1 MPSRF
6 RQVNEVCLRR
16 RKSRYTPG
24 AKTAG
29 PSPEKGDTG
38 GAWILSAPN
47 EENARRAECPPPCNS
62 PASRPGASAPRL
74 HPTFSGGFSQWRTFV
89 PAAKA
94 ASVHPCAHS
103 AVRVGLPTPFLSGC
117 RLTPTGA
124 FAADSHTASS
134 DMIHFPAP
142 CPHRAILI
150 IHDSPGKVN
159 GPPHAKRLCIAGL
172 QKTAAAA
179 RSPLV
184 LPEKRMYNQ
193 GQWDRARKP
202 RDAPRESLSA
212 SVKEA
217 KEEHCHGNFARDQPG
232 AGGSG
237 VLRLPGQRPYP
248 GPAGGALTGPG
259 RPEGGALPSGQR
271 RPAGAAAGPGHGGF
285 RPGRDPAASVR
296 RHQGLFL
303 QHHRIL

>member
-1 MPSRF
+1 
-6 RQVNEVCLRR
+6 
-16 RKSRYTPG
+16 
-24 AKTAG
+24 
-29 PSPEKGDTG
+29 
-38 GAWILSAPN
+38 
-47 EENARRAECPPPCNS
+47 
-62 PASRPGASAPRL
+62 
-74 HPTFSGGFSQWRTFV
+74 
-89 PAAKA
+89 
-94 ASVHPCAHS
+94 
-103 AVRVGLPTPFLSGC
+103 
-117 RLTPTGA
+117 
-124 FAADSHTASS
+124 
-134 DMIHFPAP
+134 MIHFPAP

>member
-1 MPSRF
+1 MADFRPGGQGRFGAFLRPQCRSRGVPTHFARQSTQPFSGLCSYPPPRHIGLRIVTF
-6 RQVNEVCLRR
+6 RPRVPG
-16 RKSRYTPG
+16 SRLIYTIP
-24 AKTAG
+24 
-29 PSPEKGDTG
+29 PEKSTVRPMQNGSVLQDCKK
-38 GAWILSAPN
+38 PPQ
-47 EENARRAECPPPCNS
+47 RR
-62 PASRPGASAPRL
+62 G
-74 HPTFSGGFSQWRTFV
+74 V
-89 PAAKA
+89 
-94 ASVHPCAHS
+94 
-103 AVRVGLPTPFLSGC
+103 
-117 RLTPTGA
+117 
-124 FAADSHTASS
+124 
-134 DMIHFPAP
+134 
-142 CPHRAILI
+142 
-150 IHDSPGKVN
+150 
-159 GPPHAKRLCIAGL
+159 
-172 QKTAAAA
+172 
-179 RSPLV
+179 LV